1 MFVLFSFVAFVTS
14 SFPFPSLPSFLH
26 SIYPFM
32 HPYFHPLNTIT
43 MPCTFMH
50 PYSHSYTSIFY
61 SQLSAGC
68 MYWRSTVGVR
78 ERATMLHLTQPPSNT
93 TLHHTPHPHRPTPP
107 SLLAVISNA
116 QVQHD
121 SDDTFDI
128 PRSSAGGGLC
138 LRFWVCGVVGP
149 LSDYTIC
156 LQTAVVPGS
165 GCALWLSP

>member
-1 MFVLFSFVAFVTS
+1 MSCPATQTLHVPPSLSPRLSSPLFSSFLHTPVLSSIRSSFFLAMFVLFSFVAFVTS

-78 ERATMLHLTQPPSNT
+78 ERATMLHLTQPPSNI
-93 TLHHTPHPHRPTPP
+93 TLHHTSHPPTHPP
-107 SLLAVISNA
+107 VLACRHF
-116 QVQHD
+116 Q
-121 SDDTFDI
+121 
-128 PRSSAGGGLC
+128 R
-138 LRFWVCGVVGP
+138 
-149 LSDYTIC
+149 
-156 LQTAVVPGS
+156 PGS
-165 GCALWLSP
+165 A